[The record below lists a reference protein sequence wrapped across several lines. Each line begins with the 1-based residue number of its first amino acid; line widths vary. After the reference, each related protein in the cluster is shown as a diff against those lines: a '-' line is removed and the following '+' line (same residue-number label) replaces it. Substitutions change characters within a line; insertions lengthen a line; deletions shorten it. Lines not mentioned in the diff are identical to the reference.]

1 MAGNTRGRL
10 KERFEGIHRN
20 FEWAKTHCAEAIILV
35 GGKKPKLTEAIQEL
49 DTMIDTMDELSL
61 KIYAGL

>member
-20 FEWAKTHCAEAIILV
+20 FEWAKTHCAEALILV
-35 GGKKPKLTEAIQEL
+35 GGKNKKLTEGIEQL
-49 DTMIDTMDELSL
+49 DTMIDTMDELAQN
-61 KIYAGL
+61 IYAKI